1 MMKKVL
7 IIILCALLI
16 GGGIAW
22 FLFNKIVLED
32 DVLSNDEVTAFQVGV
47 FSNYENA
54 IRVAERNNGIV
65 VSDSDLFRVYV
76 AILYDDEAISKMM
89 NYYDN
94 IGLNYYLKKIRVSSD
109 FIESISSSEELLLKS
124 SSDTYSVINLS
135 VLEQYKELL

>member
-1 MMKKVL
+1 MKKVL
-7 IIILCALLI
+7 IIILCALFL

-32 DVLSNDEVTAFQVGV
+32 NVLSNDEVTAFQVGV
-47 FSNYENA
+47 FTNYENA

>member
-1 MMKKVL
+1 MKKVL
-7 IIILCALLI
+7 IIILCALFL

>member
-1 MMKKVL
+1 MKKVL

-32 DVLSNDEVTAFQVGV
+32 DGLSNDEVTAFQVGV

>member
-1 MMKKVL
+1 MKKVL

-94 IGLNYYLKKIRVSSD
+94 IGLNYYLKKINVSSD

>member
-1 MMKKVL
+1 
-7 IIILCALLI
+7 
-16 GGGIAW
+16 
-22 FLFNKIVLED
+22 
-32 DVLSNDEVTAFQVGV
+32 
-47 FSNYENA
+47 
-54 IRVAERNNGIV
+54 
-65 VSDSDLFRVYV
+65 
-76 AILYDDEAISKMM
+76 MM

>member
-1 MMKKVL
+1 MKKVL
-7 IIILCALLI
+7 IIILCALMI

>member
-1 MMKKVL
+1 MKKVL
-7 IIILCALLI
+7 IIILCALFL

-94 IGLNYYLKKIRVSSD
+94 IGLNYYLKKINVSSD

>member
-1 MMKKVL
+1 M
-7 IIILCALLI
+7 CALLI

-32 DVLSNDEVTAFQVGV
+32 DGLSNDEVTAFQVGV

-94 IGLNYYLKKIRVSSD
+94 IGLNYYLKKINVSSD

>member
-1 MMKKVL
+1 MKKVL

-94 IGLNYYLKKIRVSSD
+94 IGLNYYLKKINVSSD

-135 VLEQYKELL
+135 VLEQYKESL